1 MVSDCDAPTEAP
13 ETNKMKGW
21 RRSVEAR
28 HFIMT
33 LKDHFLVTSI
43 NRSDPMG
50 SDGWAV
56 KYIDVRHTRSI
67 LEAFD
72 DDASG
77 FVTIDEV
84 NSFTQSRPSDWRYT
98 PFP

>member
-1 MVSDCDAPTEAP
+1 
-13 ETNKMKGW
+13 MKGW

-33 LKDHFLVTSI
+33 LKDHFLVKSV
-43 NRSDPMG
+43 NYSDPMK

-56 KYIDVRHTRSI
+56 KYIDVRRTRSI

-84 NSFTQSRPSDWRYT
+84 NSFTQSRPLDWRYI
-98 PFP
+98 PFL